1 MAGRGEPD
9 EASGK
14 SERGTSNASAATRG
28 RKARGPGPG
37 AHPRGARDEA
47 TRRMLDAAAALFAE
61 RPVSSVTVR
70 DIADRAGV
78 SHALVHRYL
87 GSKDDI
93 FRAVLDTRG
102 ERLRA
107 SLDGLPD
114 LREVVVTLLRELRH
128 SEPQHLRIIANAVA
142 SGVRLEDIG
151 FDWPSFRLQ
160 LELARREFEVA
171 GRTGTGDAAMAPNI
185 LTAAL
190 TALATGWMIL
200 ETALVPLAE
209 IGEYNENLSQASLER
224 AVLWLIDAA
233 LRTPDGADIGGSRAS
248 SGEPPSA
255 PAG

>member
-1 MAGRGEPD
+1 MARGKAD
-9 EASGK
+9 KTDGASGG
-14 SERGTSNASAATRG
+14 SADRRASARRG
-28 RKARGPGPG
+28 QEAPRKTG
-37 AHPRGARDEA
+37 AGPRGGPDAVRE
-47 TRRMLDAAAALFAE
+47 RMLAAAAELFAE
-61 RPVSSVTVR
+61 RPVSKVTVR

-107 SLDGLPD
+107 SLDDLPG
-114 LREVVVTLLRELRH
+114 LREVIVTLLRELRH

-142 SGVRLEDIG
+142 SGVRLEDID

-171 GRTGTGDAAMAPNI
+171 GPTGTGDAAMAPNI

-209 IGEYNENLSQASLER
+209 IGEYSEDVSQASLER
-224 AVLWLIDAA
+224 AALWLIEAA
-233 LRTPDGADIGGSRAS
+233 LTTPGGTDTGGFGAAS
-248 SGEPPSA
+248 DEPPST